1 MITPVGQVSEV
12 VLISNSIKGEHGI
25 FICQRGAQ
33 VEMGGKALT
42 WMMTDQVRKEMVKM

>member
-12 VLISNSIKGEHGI
+12 VLISNSIKREHGI